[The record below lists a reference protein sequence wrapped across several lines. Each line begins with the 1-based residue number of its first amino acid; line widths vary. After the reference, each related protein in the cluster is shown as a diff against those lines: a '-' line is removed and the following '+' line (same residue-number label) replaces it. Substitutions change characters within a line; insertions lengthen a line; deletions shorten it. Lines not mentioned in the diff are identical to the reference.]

1 MSEKRTRRPAD
12 TGRKTNN
19 PRRLAPEAA
28 SGSDT
33 PLSEWERRFEAIF
46 EYVRERDAA
55 EARERE
61 ARPKAEI
68 IPFPKA
74 RS

>member
-1 MSEKRTRRPAD
+1 MSA
-12 TGRKTNN
+12 
-19 PRRLAPEAA
+19 
-28 SGSDT
+28 
-33 PLSEWERRFEAIF
+33 WESRFEAIF

-55 EARERE
+55 VERERE

-74 RS
+74 RE